1 MNAQVDPRAALRRAE
16 ERHAEA
22 VAAERRARAEVA
34 DELRRGERRR
44 SRAVWGSI
52 VVGAVL
58 IAGLLV
64 AALVIA
70 VTAPGDGGARQR
82 ERVLAAA
89 EEAITVMLS
98 ADPARA
104 GDYVPA
110 VLEVTTGAQRDR
122 VLAADAELTAV
133 VAGLPAPGSGTVI
146 SAGLVSDPPDDPV
159 DGDGAEVLLVVRA
172 SDPILVGAADADPQA
187 TLRAGLAFAD
197 GTWRL
202 AETEVVA

>member
-172 SDPILVGAADADPQA
+172 SDPILVGAADAAPQA